1 MPSEVRARSAAWAAA
16 LLSLATAVAFAALP
30 IEHVGVAQLKPDN
43 GHRLY
48 IVDKFPPAHGIDSRI
63 HVIDGDTFAILGQV
77 SNGHFGSFA
86 ISADRKTLF
95 NSTTFFSRGDHGTR
109 VDVVEYYDT
118 STLNPRS
125 ETLLSNKRAMTNQYP
140 VFVVESAAS
149 KYLLIQNATPA
160 TSVSIIDLSTKAVPA
175 GDVTATTAPVLSEIA
190 TAGCFGIFA
199 SSKVPGRFATLCGDG
214 TALTVDFDI
223 HGKETG
229 RKRSA
234 VLFDPENDALFIT
247 GVKMGD
253 RTLFIS
259 FLGNVH
265 SIDLSGDVAT
275 QDSPWTFIGAKE
287 KAAHWRPGGYGNIAY
302 SPFNKSLYVGMHPNG
317 FEGSHKNPAVEIW
330 KVDVARHVVTGR
342 VKSDGANYL
351 QVSKEAHPLLFS
363 VNVKDDIPGSVTRYD
378 GDSLKVLGASKPDL
392 LEGGGPIW
400 VE

>member
-1 MPSEVRARSAAWAAA
+1 MPSNLRTLYTVCAAA
-16 LLSLATAVAFAALP
+16 GLALATAAAFADLP
-30 IEHVGVAQLKPDN
+30 VEHPGVVELKPDN

-63 HVIDGDTFAILGQV
+63 HVIDGDTFAYLGQM

-95 NSTTFFSRGDHGTR
+95 NATTFFSRGDHGART
-109 VDVVEYYDT
+109 DVVEYYDT
-118 STLNPRS
+118 STLIPRS
-125 ETLLSNKRAMTNQYP
+125 ETVLPGNKRAMTNQYSA
-140 VFVVESAAS
+140 FLVESAEA
-149 KYLLIQNATPA
+149 KYLLVQNATPA
-160 TSVSIIDLSTKAVPA
+160 TSVSIIDLSTKAV
-175 GDVTATTAPVLSEIA
+175 VSQIA
-190 TAGCFGIFA
+190 TAGCFGIYA
-199 SSKVPGRFATLCGDG
+199 APKLPGRFSTLCGDG
-214 TALTVDFDI
+214 TALTVDFDAQ
-223 HGKETG
+223 GKETG

-234 VLFDPENDALFIT
+234 VLFDPDQDALFIY

-253 RTLFIS
+253 RTVFIS

-265 SIDLSGDVAT
+265 SIDFSGEVAT
-275 QDSPWTFIGAKE
+275 QEAPWTCIGARE

-302 SPFNKSLYVGMHPNG
+302 SAANGSFYLGMHPNG
-317 FEGSHKNPAVEIW
+317 FEGSHKTPAVEIW
-330 KVDVARHVVTGR
+330 KIDAARHVVTAR

-351 QVSKEAHPLLFS
+351 QLSKEAHPLLFS

-378 GDSLKVLGASKPDL
+378 ADTLKVLGTSKPDL

>member
-1 MPSEVRARSAAWAAA
+1 MPSEARTRSAAWAAV
-16 LLSLATAVAFAALP
+16 LLSLAAAAAFAELP
-30 IEHVGVAQLKPDN
+30 IEHAGVAELKPDN

-63 HVIDGDTFAILGQV
+63 HVIDGDTFALLGQV

-95 NSTTFFSRGDHGTR
+95 NGTTFFSRGDHGTR
-109 VDVVEYYDT
+109 TDVAEYYDT
-118 STLNPRS
+118 STLLPRS
-125 ETLLSNKRAMTNQYP
+125 ETQLSNKRAMTNQYP
-140 VFVVESAAS
+140 VFLVESAES
-149 KYLLIQNATPA
+149 KYLLVQNATPA
-160 TSVSIIDLSTKAVPA
+160 TSVSIIDLSTKSI
-175 GDVTATTAPVLSEIA
+175 LSEIA

-199 SSKVPGRFATLCGDG
+199 APSTPGRFSSLCGDG
-214 TALTVDFDI
+214 TALTVDFDS

-234 VLFDPENDALFIT
+234 VLFDPDKDALFIS
-247 GVKMGD
+247 GVKLGD

-265 SIDLSGDVAT
+265 IINFSGDVAT
-275 QDSPWTFIGAKE
+275 QDSLWTFIGAKD
-287 KAAHWRPGGYGNIAY
+287 KASNWRPGGYANIAY
-302 SPFNKSLYVGMHPNG
+302 SPSNGQLYVGMHPHG

-330 KVDVARHVVTGR
+330 KVDVTRHAVTGR

-363 VNVKDDIPGSVTRYD
+363 VNSTDDIPGSVTRYD
-378 GDSLKVLGASKPDL
+378 GDTLKVLGTSKPDL